1 MEVEESMATGGVR
14 LNLKVPE
21 ARFRPGDTPDFSYLD
36 LPEPGSAARP
46 EPSVAASQT
55 RDLAFGLVRVLDDAG
70 HAVGPW
76 DPRLPPEHLIRGL
89 RIMLTT
95 RIFDDRMFKAQRQGK
110 TPFYLKCTG
119 EEAVAAA
126 QGMALAPEDMCFP
139 TYRQQGLLFARGWPV
154 LDLMCQI
161 YLNRNDRLKGRQL
174 PVLYSVREAGFFSL
188 AGNLGNQ
195 YPQAVGWAMASAYS
209 GDSRIAAAWI
219 GEGASAEGDFH
230 HAMVF
235 ASVYH
240 APVILN
246 LVNNQWAISSA
257 QGVAGGEEAT
267 FASRAI
273 GFGFPG
279 IRVDGNDFLAVH
291 AVTQWAAERAR
302 SNLGPTLI
310 ELYTYRAGAHSTSD
324 DPGRYRPG
332 DEYQHWPLGDPV
344 ERLKAHL
351 IAIGAWDE
359 DRHRQALGEIEA
371 EIDAANREAQRIG
384 VHSNGPHHDASTMFE
399 DVYKDMPI
407 HLREQMAE
415 MQRLRRDA
423 GRGPPCR

>member
-1 MEVEESMATGGVR
+1 MDTGGVR
-14 LNLKVPE
+14 LNLRVPE
-21 ARFRPGDTPDFSYLD
+21 ARFRPGDKPDFSYLD
-36 LPEPGSAARP
+36 LPEAGAAARP
-46 EPSVAASQT
+46 PPSAPASET
-55 RDLAFGLVRVLDDAG
+55 HDLAFGLVRVLDEQG
-70 HAVGPW
+70 RTRGPW
-76 DPRLPPEHLIRGL
+76 DPQLSAGSLIRGL

-119 EEAVAAA
+119 EEAIAAA
-126 QGMALAPEDMCFP
+126 QGMALDARDMCFP
-139 TYRQQGLLFARGWPV
+139 TYRQQGLLLARGWPL

-174 PVLYSVREAGFFSL
+174 PVLYSVKEAGFFSL

-257 QGVAGGEEAT
+257 QGVAGGEETT

-291 AVTQWAAERAR
+291 AVTKWAVERAR

-310 ELYTYRAGAHSTSD
+310 EHFTYRAGAHSTSD

-332 DEYQHWPLGDPV
+332 NEYEHWPLGDPI
-344 ERLKAHL
+344 ERLKSHL
-351 IAIGAWDE
+351 TAIGEWDE
-359 DRHRQALGEIEA
+359 ERHRQAVQEIEA
-371 EIDAANREAQRIG
+371 EVDAANREAQRIG
-384 VHSNGPHHDASTMFE
+384 VHSDGPHHDAATMFE
-399 DVYKDMPI
+399 DVYEDMPA

-415 MQRLRRDA
+415 MQRLRKLA
-423 GRGPPCR
+423 GRGPQCP

>member
-1 MEVEESMATGGVR
+1 MARNDFR
-14 LNLKVPE
+14 LSLVVPE
-21 ARFRPGDTPDFSYLD
+21 ARFRPGDVPDFSYLD
-36 LPEPGSAARP
+36 LPAAGAIGRPPPSAA
-46 EPSVAASQT
+46 AADT
-55 RDLAFGLVRVLDDAG
+55 RDLAYGLVRVLDEEG
-70 HAVGPW
+70 RAVGAWNPG
-76 DPRLPPEHLIRGL
+76 LSAETLVRGL
-89 RIMLTT
+89 RLMLKT

-119 EEAVAAA
+119 EEAIAVA
-126 QGMALAPEDMCFP
+126 QGMALDPADMCFP
-139 TYRQQGLLFARGWPV
+139 TYRQQGLLFAREWPV

-174 PVLYSVREAGFFSL
+174 PVLHSVRQAGFFSL

-209 GDSRIAAAWI
+209 EDRRIAAAWI

-235 ASVYH
+235 AAVYH

-257 QGVAGGEEAT
+257 QCVAGGGETT
-267 FASRAI
+267 FAARAI

-291 AVTQWAAERAR
+291 AVTQWAAQRAR
-302 SNLGPTLI
+302 TNLGPTLI
-310 ELYTYRAGAHSTSD
+310 EHFTYRAAAHSTSD

-332 DEYQHWPLGDPV
+332 GEYRHWPLGDPID
-344 ERLKAHL
+344 RLKANL

-359 DRHRQALGEIEA
+359 DRHQQAVSEIEG
-371 EIDAANREAQRIG
+371 EIDAANREAQLIG
-384 VHSNGPHHDASTMFE
+384 VHSNGPHHDATTMFE
-399 DVYKDMPI
+399 DVYRDLPS

-415 MQRLRRDA
+415 MQRLRGLA
-423 GRGPPCR
+423 GRGPPCPR